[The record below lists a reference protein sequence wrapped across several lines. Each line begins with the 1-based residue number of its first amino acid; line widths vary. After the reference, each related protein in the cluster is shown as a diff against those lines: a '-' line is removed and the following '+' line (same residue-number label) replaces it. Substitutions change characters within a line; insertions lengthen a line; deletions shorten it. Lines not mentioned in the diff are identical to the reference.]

1 MAMIHTVRHG
11 CVRDASSRQ
20 PCDASSAH
28 HTLFTAVGRG
38 VRGWAGM
45 HVVPMDDVV
54 MRCHTMD
61 CSKEEGCDDALLWI
75 VWMEICEGAKLR
87 KDVSAGS
94 PTRSWFSIVKRC
106 EKVYA

>member
-1 MAMIHTVRHG
+1 MDVYEMHPADSLVMPHQLITHSSLLWGGELGAGLACMLFRWMMI
-11 CVRDASSRQ
+11 
-20 PCDASSAH
+20 
-28 HTLFTAVGRG
+28 
-38 VRGWAGM
+38 
-45 HVVPMDDVV
+45 V